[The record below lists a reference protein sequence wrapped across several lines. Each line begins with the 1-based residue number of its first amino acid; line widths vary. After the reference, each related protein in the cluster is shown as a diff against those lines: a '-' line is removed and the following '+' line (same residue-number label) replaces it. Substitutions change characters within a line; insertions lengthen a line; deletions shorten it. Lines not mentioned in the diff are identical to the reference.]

1 METNHGR
8 TTILLV
14 EDDASLAQWI
24 ADYLTNNNYHVTTVM
39 RGDEAV
45 NVILTTKPDLVLLDI
60 MLPGKDGFEVC
71 KEVRASY
78 PNPILMMTARD
89 DEIDEVLGL
98 EIGANDYI
106 TKPVRP
112 RALVARIKSLLK
124 NTAAADKPDVAST
137 INIGGLSIDNTARSV
152 HINGVPLSLSS
163 SEYNVFWVLANN
175 AGEPISRENLIKA
188 IRKIQYNGYD
198 RSIDIVV
205 SRLRKKIGD
214 DSSAPTRIVT
224 VWGKGYMLAT
234 SVW

>member
-1 METNHGR
+1 METNHGK

-45 NVILTTKPDLVLLDI
+45 KVILTTKPDLVLLDI

-124 NTAAADKPDVAST
+124 NTAAADKSDVAST

-152 HINGVPLSLSS
+152 HVNGVPLSLSS
-163 SEYNVFWVLANN
+163 SEYNVF
-175 AGEPISRENLIKA
+175 
-188 IRKIQYNGYD
+188 
-198 RSIDIVV
+198 
-205 SRLRKKIGD
+205 
-214 DSSAPTRIVT
+214 
-224 VWGKGYMLAT
+224 
-234 SVW
+234 